1 MSDLEQQTPPDKTAA
16 TMDFWLRQNPLLYLL
31 VVLVLGGHGFD
42 FVNSNGLRDD
52 VRAISK
58 QLDDAMG
65 RLDDEERLSAM
76 FRREL
81 DLLDRRVA
89 DLEGRVRDLEQQK
102 QKDDRDRSPYN
113 GDRR

>member
-1 MSDLEQQTPPDKTAA
+1 MSDPQPSADKATAN
-16 TMDFWLRQNPLLYLL
+16 MDFWIRQNPLLYLL

-65 RLDDEERLSAM
+65 RLDDEERLSTM

-89 DLEGRVRDLEQQK
+89 DLEGRVRDLEQQ
-102 QKDDRDRSPYN
+102 QQQTGDRERSPYN

>member
-1 MSDLEQQTPPDKTAA
+1 MSDPQPLADKANA
-16 TMDFWLRQNPLLYLL
+16 NMDFWIRQNPLLYLL
-31 VVLVLGGHGFD
+31 VVLVLGGHSFD

-52 VRAISK
+52 VRGISK

-76 FRREL
+76 FRREI

-89 DLEGRVRDLEQQK
+89 DLEGRVRYLEQQ
-102 QKDDRDRSPYN
+102 QDDRVPRSPYK
-113 GDRR
+113 GEKP